1 MNLGS
6 VKAELK
12 KKEVWFFFK
21 KYGKKSLN
29 YKADIKIKYQ
39 SRSDVKTVT
48 ASRQLVFGAD

>member
-21 KYGKKSLN
+21 KYGKKILN

-39 SRSDVKTVT
+39 NRSDVKTVT
-48 ASRQLVFGAD
+48 ASRQLVFGED

>member
-1 MNLGS
+1 MI
-6 VKAELK
+6 
-12 KKEVWFFFK
+12 FFK

-48 ASRQLVFGAD
+48 ASRQLVFGADQMVSLNGIEIAA